1 MLSLSDPNYVHCQY
15 ANASNLNARLALHA
29 RFSTNPYGWFRWV
42 FDRLLEL
49 PSQARVLEVGCGS
62 GGVWMANL
70 ARIPSEWE
78 ITLTDLSEGMIAEAK
93 QTLQSARRDIHF
105 DRADVQAI
113 PYSDNS
119 FDAVIANHMLF
130 HAPDVSRAL
139 SEIHRV
145 LAPGGWLFAA
155 ANGGAHLCEL
165 AALIEQFAPGAD
177 VGVKA
182 QLSSFSLENGGEQL
196 ARHFSLVRLERYEDG
211 LAVTEVESLV
221 AYVLSTGAKEAI
233 QPRLVE
239 FTALAQAQI
248 NSKGAFYITKDTG
261 LFIATK

>member
-1 MLSLSDPNYVHCQY
+1 MASLSDPNYVHNQY

-29 RFSTNPYGWFRWV
+29 CFSTNPYGWFLWV

-49 PSQARVLEVGCGS
+49 PSQARILELGCGS
-62 GGVWMANL
+62 GGVWKANL
-70 ARIPSEWE
+70 ERIPSKWE
-78 ITLTDLSEGMIAEAK
+78 ITLTDLSEGMVAEAK
-93 QTLQSARRDIHF
+93 QALQSVGRNIRF
-105 DRADVQAI
+105 GLADVQAI
-113 PYSDNS
+113 PYPDDS

-145 LAPGGWLFAA
+145 LAPGGRLFAA
-155 ANGGAHLCEL
+155 TNGDAHLCEL
-165 AALIEQFAPGAD
+165 AALIKQFAPGAD

-182 QLSSFSLENGGEQL
+182 QSSSFSLENGGEQL

-211 LAVTEVESLV
+211 LTVTEVEPLV

-233 QPRLVE
+233 QSRLAE
-239 FTALAQAQI
+239 FAALAQAQI
-248 NSKGAFYITKDTG
+248 NSKGAFYISKDTG
-261 LFIATK
+261 LFIAAK